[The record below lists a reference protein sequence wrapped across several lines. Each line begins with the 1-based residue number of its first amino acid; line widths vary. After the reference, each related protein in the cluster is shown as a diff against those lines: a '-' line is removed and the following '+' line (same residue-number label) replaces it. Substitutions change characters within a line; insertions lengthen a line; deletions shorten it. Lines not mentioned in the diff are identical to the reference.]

1 MDAVKE
7 ALYKIESHERECA
20 LRMEHI
26 QYQLNTVDKR
36 LDQGMHKFKNIER
49 LLWLLYPMI
58 LGLDVIGKNFT

>member
-1 MDAVKE
+1 MDDSKE
-7 ALYKIESHERECA
+7 ALYKIESHEKECA

-49 LLWLLYPMI
+49 PLWLLYPMM
-58 LGLDVIGKNFT
+58 LGIDLIGKNFI

>member
-1 MDAVKE
+1 MDENKE
-7 ALYKIESHERECA
+7 ALYKIESHEKECA

-58 LGLDVIGKNFT
+58 LGLDLIGKNFI

>member
-1 MDAVKE
+1 MDENKE
-7 ALYKIESHERECA
+7 ALYKIESHEKECA

-49 LLWLLYPMI
+49 LLWFLYPMI
-58 LGLDVIGKNFT
+58 LGLDLIGKNFI

>member
-1 MDAVKE
+1 MEDDKK
-7 ALYKIESHERECA
+7 ALYKIESHEKECA

-36 LDQGMHKFKNIER
+36 LDQGMNKFKSIER

-58 LGLDVIGKNFT
+58 LGLDLIGKNFT

>member
-1 MDAVKE
+1 MDDSKE
-7 ALYKIESHERECA
+7 ALYKIESHEKECA

-58 LGLDVIGKNFT
+58 LGLDLIGKNFI

>member
-1 MDAVKE
+1 MEENKE
-7 ALYKIESHERECA
+7 ALYKIESHEKECA

-26 QYQLNTVDKR
+26 QYQLNMVDKR

-58 LGLDVIGKNFT
+58 LGLDLIGKNFI

>member
-1 MDAVKE
+1 MDDNKE
-7 ALYKIESHERECA
+7 ALYRIDSHEKECA

-49 LLWLLYPMI
+49 LLWLLYPLI
-58 LGLDVIGKNFT
+58 LGLDISGQKLI